1 MRNLVASLALA
12 LASMLAAPQVGPAA
26 SDPVAVNVTNF
37 ARAQADMEFDGILKL
52 SGGIN
57 KWQHNRE
64 PTPID
69 KQNIIRMNRD
79 TLYSFAIIDISKG
92 ATVTLPDAG
101 DRYMS
106 LMIINND
113 GYVNETFHGG
123 GTHELTTGTF
133 DTPYVAAGVRIL
145 ANAEDKADIQKV
157 NELQDKIKIEAASEN
172 AFVLPDYDKA
182 SYETTLK
189 ALLELAKSAKGTT
202 GFFGSKAEVDPVGFL
217 LGSAAGWGGLPDK
230 EAHYVNVE
238 PNQPVGEYELSVND
252 VPVSGFWSISLY
264 NKEGYF
270 QQNDLNAY
278 SLNNLTAKKNADSSY
293 TIRFGGCTAST
304 GNCLP
309 IMDGWNYLVRLY
321 EPHKEILD
329 GTWTFPGPPQPVK
342 N

>member
-1 MRNLVASLALA
+1 MRNLCVSIAVAFAAALA
-12 LASMLAAPQVGPAA
+12 VTQVGVAA
-26 SDPVAVNVTNF
+26 GDPIPVTVYNF
-37 ARAQADMEFDGILKL
+37 AHAQADMEFDGILKL

-69 KQNIIRMNRD
+69 KQNVIRMNRD

-106 LMIINND
+106 LMVINND
-113 GYVNETFHGG
+113 GYVNETFHGA
-123 GTHELTTGTF
+123 GTYELTTGKF

-145 ANAEDKADIQKV
+145 ANPEDPADIQQV
-157 NELQDKIKIEAASEN
+157 HELQDKIKIEAASDTP
-172 AFVLPDYDKA
+172 FVLPDYDKA
-182 SYETTLK
+182 SYEATLK
-189 ALLELAKSAKGTT
+189 ALLELASGAKGTT

-230 EAHYVNVE
+230 EAHYVNVA
-238 PNQPVGEYELSVND
+238 PGLPVGEYELFVKD

-270 QQNDLNAY
+270 QKNELNAY
-278 SLNNLTAKKNADSSY
+278 SLNDLTAKKNEDGSY
-293 TIRFGGCTAST
+293 TVRFGGCTENPE
-304 GNCLP
+304 NCLP

-329 GTWTFPGPPQPVK
+329 GTWTFPSPPQPVK
-342 N
+342 K

>member
-1 MRNLVASLALA
+1 MRNLYASLAVAAA
-12 LASMLAAPQVGPAA
+12 LIATQVSLAASEPI
-26 SDPVAVNVTNF
+26 AVNVDNF
-37 ARAQADMEFDGILKL
+37 AHAQADMEFEGILKL

-106 LMIINND
+106 LMVINND
-113 GYVNETFHGG
+113 GYVNETFHGA
-123 GTHELTTGTF
+123 GTYELTTEKF

-145 ANAEDKADIQKV
+145 ANAEDAADVQKV
-157 NELQDKIKIEAASEN
+157 HELQNGIKIEAASDI

-182 SYETTLK
+182 SYDATLK
-189 ALLELAKSAKGTT
+189 ALLELAKGAKGTT
-202 GFFGSKAEVDPVGFL
+202 GFFGSKAEVNSLGFL

-230 EAHYVNVE
+230 EAHYINVE
-238 PNQPVGEYELSVND
+238 PGLPVGEYELSVKD

-270 QQNDLNAY
+270 QKNDLNAY
-278 SLNNLTAKKNADSSY
+278 SLNNLTGKKNEDGSY
-293 TIRFGGCTAST
+293 TVRFGGCTENPE
-304 GNCLP
+304 NCLP

-329 GTWTFPGPPQPVK
+329 GTWTFPGPPQPVSK
-342 N
+342 